1 MTRSELVE
9 ALAERRGVSREQAEA
24 VVDVFFGQL
33 QQALQ
38 SGGRVELRGFGS
50 FRVKQY
56 GAYQARNPQTGEPVA
71 VAPKRLPAFK
81 PAKHLR
87 EALAAQVGEGIL
99 PADDGDGD
107 GEE

>member
-38 SGGRVELRGFGS
+38 SGGRVDLRGFGS

-56 GAYQARNPQTGEPVA
+56 GAYQALNPQPG
-71 VAPKRLPAFK
+71 
-81 PAKHLR
+81 
-87 EALAAQVGEGIL
+87 
-99 PADDGDGD
+99 
-107 GEE
+107 

>member
-1 MTRSELVE
+1 
-9 ALAERRGVSREQAEA
+9 
-24 VVDVFFGQL
+24 
-33 QQALQ
+33 
-38 SGGRVELRGFGS
+38 
-50 FRVKQY
+50 VKQY

-87 EALAAQVGEGIL
+87 EALAAQVGEGVL
-99 PADDGDGD
+99 PSDDGDGD